1 MAPAALR
8 AVPDLPN
15 SDPEGVA
22 VEAAMSVVDA
32 VATGT
37 SKQVLVAMRARLA
50 RAFDDPATSPRDLAA
65 ITRRMTDLDDR
76 IRAIQTAEQE
86 ASDEEDEDTED
97 EEWEGV

>member
-1 MAPAALR
+1 MPPAVLR
-8 AVPDLPN
+8 AVPDLP
-15 SDPEGVA
+15 DPEPDGVMA
-22 VEAAMSVVDA
+22 EPAMTVVEA
-32 VATGT
+32 VASGT

-50 RAFDDPATSPRDLAA
+50 KAFDDPGTSPRDLAA